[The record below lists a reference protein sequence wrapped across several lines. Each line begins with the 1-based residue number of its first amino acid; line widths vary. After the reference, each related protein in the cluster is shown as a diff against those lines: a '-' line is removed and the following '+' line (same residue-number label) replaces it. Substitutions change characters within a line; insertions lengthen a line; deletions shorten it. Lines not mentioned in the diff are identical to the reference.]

1 MGIITL
7 RVLELDKG
15 GSNLLVLHVGGDPFG
30 SLSIDEVL
38 EKVMC
43 AKFSTE
49 LFIRD

>member
-38 EKVMC
+38 EKIMFGEFT
-43 AKFSTE
+43 AE
-49 LFIRD
+49 LFISD